1 VASVTKF
8 RTANRGA
15 PRLLIVSSSAQD
27 QDGVA
32 FASRFG
38 YGDCRTTETGA
49 REIAVCKVATR
60 LSAAAN
66 D

>member
-1 VASVTKF
+1 MLV
-8 RTANRGA
+8 
-15 PRLLIVSSSAQD
+15 LIGSSSD

-38 YGDCRTTETGA
+38 YGDCWTTETGVRA
-49 REIAVCKVATR
+49 IDVCKVATR
-60 LSAAAN
+60 LSAAN